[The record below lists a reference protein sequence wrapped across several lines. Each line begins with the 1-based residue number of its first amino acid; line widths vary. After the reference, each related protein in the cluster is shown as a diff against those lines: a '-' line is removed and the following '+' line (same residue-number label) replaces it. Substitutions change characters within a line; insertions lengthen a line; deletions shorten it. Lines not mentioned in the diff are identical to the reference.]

1 MKDHELANLTN
12 DLRYIA
18 IKYGNT
24 EQLREQIAHKLHP
37 KINQLRAELA
47 AKTQECQELR
57 KDAERYRHFR
67 KAIMSEETSLLNE
80 DEFDAAIDTAIK
92 EAK

>member
-1 MKDHELANLTN
+1 MKDKM
-12 DLRYIA
+12 DIVDRLRVLPDSREDA
-18 IKYGNT
+18 IKFRDAAIAEIT
-24 EQLREQIAHKLHP
+24 RLRSQ
-37 KINQLRAELA
+37 LA